1 MAVGMFLK
9 ISAIKGESRDGAHT
23 RSFSAQACRPQTAR
37 LEWPSGSS
45 IGISPARVQRVRSWK
60 ALWCSKPGEQPLWSR
75 ECCRRV
81 GRTEAGRYRYQHAA
95 PGVVAAI

>member
-45 IGISPARVQRVRSWK
+45 HSGHESAAAELVELKLDVIVTNTPRLGWWRPYRRPRRCPRSSRSLGISPKLAS
-60 ALWCSKPGEQPLWSR
+60 LW
-75 ECCRRV
+75 
-81 GRTEAGRYRYQHAA
+81 
-95 PGVVAAI
+95 